1 MTKLVVLPS
10 PDPGGPLLTST
21 DGSEITAHL
30 AAHGV
35 LFERW
40 ALQDGPDPLVAYQ
53 EPIATLGDAG
63 YTTVDVAQLHPAAD
77 DPEWATKA
85 AAARSKFL
93 DEHTHADDEVRFFVS
108 GRGAFYLRFDPEVD
122 VVVCEAGDMISVPAG
137 TRHWFDM
144 GTAPDFAAVRF
155 FRIADGWVGE
165 FTGDPIAKRFP
176 TFDELVAAA
185 HA

>member
-1 MTKLVVLPS
+1 MTKLVVLPVDRPS
-10 PDPGGPLLTST
+10 APTLTST
-21 DGSEITAHL
+21 DSGEIGAHL
-30 AAHGV
+30 ARHGV

-40 ALQDGPDPLVAYQ
+40 ELRDGADPLVAYQ
-53 EPIATLGDAG
+53 EPIATLADAG
-63 YTTVDVAQLHPAAD
+63 YTTVDVAQLHPD
-77 DPEWATKA
+77 MNDPEWAAKA

-122 VVVCEAGDMISVPAG
+122 VVVCEAGDLISVPAG

-155 FRIADGWVGE
+155 FRVEEGWVGA
-165 FTGDPIAKRFP
+165 FTGDGIAARFP
-176 TFDELVAAA
+176 TFDELVANARA
-185 HA
+185 